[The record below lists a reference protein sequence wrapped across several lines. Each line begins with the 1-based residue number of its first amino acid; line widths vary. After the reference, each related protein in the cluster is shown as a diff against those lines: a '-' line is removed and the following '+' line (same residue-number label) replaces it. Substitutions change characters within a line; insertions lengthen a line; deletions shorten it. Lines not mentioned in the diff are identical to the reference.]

1 MGAKI
6 VIGSMIAE
14 EAKKIADFIKSLNSN
29 EVTSLDVNLF
39 ANVRSYLPATLQEID
54 SFYGLKLILKS
65 DYNMAHSGWLY
76 SRYHE
81 ACKTNKI
88 DPTTIVTFFSDHLF
102 REYNP
107 FGIMNEMYLLL
118 GFGLDGRKMLKVIL
132 EAENKYDSSIF
143 DSDGYIKVRCM

>member
-1 MGAKI
+1 M
-6 VIGSMIAE
+6 VAE
-14 EAKKIADFIKSLNSN
+14 EAKKIADFITSLNYN

-81 ACKTNKI
+81 ACKTNEI
-88 DPTTIVTFFSDHLF
+88 NPTTIVTLFSDHLF
-102 REYNP
+102 REYNQ
-107 FGIMNEMYLLL
+107 FGMIMNEMCLLL

-143 DSDGYIKVRCM
+143 DSDGYTKVRCM